1 MKSSAVSGDEF
12 KANWVTLRGGS
23 YIVFRV
29 RACQD
34 ARIILASYIKV
45 ATVSYYE
52 IMIGAN
58 GNQASKIGKDGLS
71 SGGGVIEANTP
82 NVLHCN
88 YTRSF
93 WISWRGTYVQ
103 VGSGSV
109 VGESV
114 FLQLEDANQYKI
126 RAIAFDTSAP
136 NIGLWEFGIV
146 EGQLRFITD

>member
-1 MKSSAVSGDEF
+1 M
-12 KANWVTLRGGS
+12 TLRGGS
-23 YIVFRV
+23 YTVFRI
-29 RACQD
+29 RACQE
-34 ARIILASYIKV
+34 ARIILASYVKV
-45 ATVSYYE
+45 ATVSFYE

-71 SGGGVIEANTP
+71 SGGGGGVVEAATP

-114 FLQLEDANQYKI
+114 FLQLEDTNQYKI

-136 NIGLWEFGIV
+136 TVGLWEFGIV
-146 EGQLRFITD
+146 EGQRVSMIID